1 MLIPRDFSGAFLDS
15 RKVRPGSL
23 FVAIKGKNVDGRNF
37 IPQAL
42 ANGAVGVIE
51 GEDNLRLAA
60 KEYRSSLSA
69 TVIGVTG
76 SVGKTTTK
84 EFLRVFFSAIGKTH
98 ATEENYNNHIGLPLT
113 ILNAPRDSEFV
124 ILEMGMNHPGE
135 IEFLCDIASPHVG
148 VISSIGSAHLEY
160 LGSRRAIAEEKAVL
174 FSHASRLCI
183 APADVAFGDV
193 LEKASRALYVP
204 AKAEPWLRETVLKII
219 PGEHNVSNAAAAFEA
234 AKSFGLTKE
243 NAIDALKN
251 FSLPGN
257 RWRRMEKDGIYF
269 IDDTYNANLEAMEA
283 ALKTFAA
290 ETTLGRKI
298 AILGDMFELGDES
311 ESIHAKVFA
320 LAHSLPI
327 DLVVAVGTV
336 SSKVGGCKISYPDTQ
351 SAKDVFTYLQ
361 KGDTVLLKASN
372 GMQLGGIVGQ

>member
-1 MLIPRDFSGAFLDS
+1 
-15 RKVRPGSL
+15 
-23 FVAIKGKNVDGRNF
+23 
-37 IPQAL
+37 
-42 ANGAVGVIE
+42 
-51 GEDNLRLAA
+51 
-60 KEYRSSLSA
+60 
-69 TVIGVTG
+69 
-76 SVGKTTTK
+76 VGKTTTK

-204 AKAEPWLRETVLKII
+204 AKAEPWLREAVLKII

-290 ETTLGRKI
+290 ETTPGRKI